1 MIEGLIA
8 FGAFAVGTL
17 ISWFILKNKYEIQ
30 NNAIENE
37 ANIKIMSLQ
46 NSIDSL
52 NKNTQ
57 KRIDDLQKTND
68 TFLKSKDEQ
77 ISTLNN
83 TILKKEDEYKN
94 LNKEYTELKSLNSKI
109 TTQLSEQKESLE
121 DKIELLKSS
130 EKKLK
135 LEFENLANKI
145 FEENKKQSNESL
157 NLLLKPFKEQ
167 LNSFNTRV
175 NDIYT
180 DETKQRTSLMNEI
193 KYLKDLNIQ
202 VSQDAN
208 NLALALKGENK
219 TQGDWGEMILSRV
232 LEQSGLKE
240 GREYSVQG
248 SFKSQDGKN
257 QRPDV
262 VVHLPAKKDI
272 VIDSKVS
279 LTSYIE
285 YTEASNEEEKNMA
298 IKKLMQSLNSHV
310 KDLSSKKYE
319 DLPELGTLDFVL
331 MFIPIEGAFMLA
343 SSSDNKLF
351 NLAFQS
357 NIMIVSPSTLFVSL
371 RTIENIWKVQDQNDN
386 AKLIAKKAA
395 DLYDKFE
402 GFIGDME
409 DLGKSI
415 QKSNTSYE
423 NAFSKL
429 TTGRGNLMRRTEEF
443 KKLGVKPKKNLKIID
458 EKE

>member
-8 FGAFAVGTL
+8 FGAFTVGTL

-46 NSIDSL
+46 NNIDSL
-52 NKNTQ
+52 NINTQ
-57 KRIDDLQKTND
+57 NRIDDIQNANDTLQKN
-68 TFLKSKDEQ
+68 KDEQ
-77 ISTLNN
+77 ISTLTNN
-83 TILKKEDEYKN
+83 ISKKEKEYKK
-94 LNKEYTELKSLNSKI
+94 LNQEYTEQKSLNS
-109 TTQLSEQKESLE
+109 TLSTRLDEQKTALE
-121 DKIELLKSS
+121 DKIQLLHNS
-130 EKKLK
+130 EEKLK

-145 FEENKKQSNESL
+145 FEENKKQSNENL

-180 DETKQRTSLMNEI
+180 DETKQRTSLINEI
-193 KYLKDLNIQ
+193 KYLKDLNIK

-248 SFKSQDGKN
+248 SFKSEDGKN

-262 VVHLPAKKDI
+262 VVHLPGGKDI

-279 LTSYIE
+279 LTSYIK
-285 YTEASNEEEKNMA
+285 YTEASNEEKKNIA
-298 IKKLMQSLNSHV
+298 IKDMMISLNSHI

-402 GFIGDME
+402 GFVGDME

-415 QKSNTSYE
+415 QKSNITYE

-429 TTGRGNLMRRTEEF
+429 STGRGNLMRRTEEF
-443 KKLGVKPKKNLKIID
+443 KKLGVKPKKSLKLID

>member
-1 MIEGLIA
+1 
-8 FGAFAVGTL
+8 
-17 ISWFILKNKYEIQ
+17 
-30 NNAIENE
+30 
-37 ANIKIMSLQ
+37 
-46 NSIDSL
+46 
-52 NKNTQ
+52 
-57 KRIDDLQKTND
+57 
-68 TFLKSKDEQ
+68 
-77 ISTLNN
+77 
-83 TILKKEDEYKN
+83 
-94 LNKEYTELKSLNSKI
+94 
-109 TTQLSEQKESLE
+109 
-121 DKIELLKSS
+121 
-130 EKKLK
+130 
-135 LEFENLANKI
+135 
-145 FEENKKQSNESL
+145 
-157 NLLLKPFKEQ
+157 
-167 LNSFNTRV
+167 
-175 NDIYT
+175 
-180 DETKQRTSLMNEI
+180 
-193 KYLKDLNIQ
+193 IQ

-285 YTEASNEEEKNMA
+285 YTQASNEEEKNIA
-298 IKKLMQSLNSHV
+298 IKDMMISLNSHI

-402 GFIGDME
+402 GFVGDME

-415 QKSNTSYE
+415 QKSNITYE

-429 TTGRGNLMRRTEEF
+429 STGRGNLMRRTEEF
-443 KKLGVKPKKNLKIID
+443 KKLGVKPKKSLKLID